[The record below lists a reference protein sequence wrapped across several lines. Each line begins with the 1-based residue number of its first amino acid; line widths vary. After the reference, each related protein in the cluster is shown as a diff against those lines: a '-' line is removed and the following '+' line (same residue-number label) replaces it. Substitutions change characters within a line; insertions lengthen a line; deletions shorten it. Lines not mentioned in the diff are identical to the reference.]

1 MSAHNP
7 DTIDAIDEFN
17 QGVSFGQ
24 HEARRALLPLLKD
37 AREFVEWF
45 PYALLGFPKWQRPAA
60 VNHQPERAPIKTREC
75 LERLDAVIAD
85 IEKPPAPPTS
95 TPPTDDESIP
105 F

>member
-17 QGVSFGQ
+17 QGYDYGRHVREQ
-24 HEARRALLPLLKD
+24 ELLPLLKGASRAMWAFID
-37 AREFVEWF
+37 A
-45 PYALLGFPKWQRPAA
+45 LGDAHRIHADMAA
-60 VNHQPERAPIKTREC
+60 ELGR
-75 LERLDAVIAD
+75 VIAD
-85 IEKPPAPPTS
+85 IEKPPTPPTS

>member
-24 HEARRALLPLLKD
+24 HETRRALLPLLKMCLWV
-37 AREFVEWF
+37 A
-45 PYALLGFPKWQRPAA
+45 K
-60 VNHQPERAPIKTREC
+60 RAPASSLADDC
-75 LERLDAVIAD
+75 LYPVEKDGLLSELSTIIAD

>member
-24 HEARRALLPLLKD
+24 HEARRALLPLLK
-37 AREFVEWF
+37 AVS
-45 PYALLGFPKWQRPAA
+45 YLLMRTTVADHRGLVVGTQLAKA
-60 VNHQPERAPIKTREC
+60 
-75 LERLDAVIAD
+75 IAD
-85 IEKPPAPPTS
+85 IERPPAPPTS

>member
-45 PYALLGFPKWQRPAA
+45 PYALHRRGAKLT
-60 VNHQPERAPIKTREC
+60 APVIKKREC

>member
-24 HEARRALLPLLKD
+24 HETRRALLPLLKGASRTIWALVD
-37 AREFVEWF
+37 A
-45 PYALLGFPKWQRPAA
+45 LGDAHH
-60 VNHQPERAPIKTREC
+60 NHTDMADE
-75 LERLDAVIAD
+75 LDRVIAD